1 MNIKIV
7 KSDKLI
13 NQYLPIF
20 ATKEFLKTKSDN
32 FAWFVSED
40 FILPFYIDKRSIFS
54 KLVFTTQT
62 IVLNEN
68 SDEKEFLDS
77 VIEKARELNVDFIA
91 QPMANVLFNFVPKNS
106 KYIKW
111 GSYVVDLNISE
122 EDILK
127 NMHSK
132 HRNVIRKAI
141 KDGVIVEETQDI
153 SLIYENL
160 KETMQRQNR
169 AYPSLEELEKIK
181 TIAKFYIAKKD
192 EAIQGCAVLPYNSFG
207 AYYLY
212 GGSIARPYT
221 GALNYLHYYAM
232 LDMKKNGVKR
242 YDFMGA
248 RLNVEKGSKLEGIQ
262 RFKNRFGGELK
273 EGYLWKYEY
282 KPLKIK
288 LIDIIQKIRYKLQDR
303 IYLGDAIEQESK
315 RCQS

>member
-20 ATKEFLKTKSDN
+20 ATKEFLETKSNN
-32 FAWFVSED
+32 FGWFVSED

-68 SDEKEFLDS
+68 SDEKEFLYS
-77 VIEKARELNVDFIA
+77 VIEKTRELNLDFIA
-91 QPMANVLFNFVPKNS
+91 QPMANVLFRLAPKNS

-111 GSYVVDLNISE
+111 GSYVVDLTISE
-122 EDILK
+122 EELLK

-141 KDGVIVEETQDI
+141 KDGVVVEETENI

-181 TIAKFYIAKKD
+181 NLVKFYISKKD
-192 EAIQGCAVLPYNSFG
+192 DIIQGCAVLPYNRFG

-232 LDMKKNGVKR
+232 LDMKKNGVKK

-262 RFKNRFGGELK
+262 RFKSRFGGELK

-288 LIDIIQKIRYKLQDR
+288 LIDIIQKIRYKLQGR
-303 IYLGDAIEQESK
+303 VYLGDAIEQESK

>member
-1 MNIKIV
+1 MKIKIV

-20 ATKEFLKTKSDN
+20 ATKEFLETKSNN
-32 FAWFVSED
+32 FGWFVSED

-68 SDEKEFLDS
+68 SDEKEFLYS
-77 VIEKARELNVDFIA
+77 VIEKTRELNLDFIA
-91 QPMANVLFNFVPKNS
+91 QPMANVLFRLAPKNS

-111 GSYVVDLNISE
+111 GSYVVDLTISE
-122 EDILK
+122 EELLK

-141 KDGVIVEETQDI
+141 KDGVVVEETENI

-181 TIAKFYIAKKD
+181 NLVKFYISKKD
-192 EAIQGCAVLPYNSFG
+192 DIIQGCAVLPYNRFG

-232 LDMKKNGVKR
+232 LDMKKNGVKK

-262 RFKNRFGGELK
+262 RFKSRFGGELK

-288 LIDIIQKIRYKLQDR
+288 LIDIIQKIRYKLQGR
-303 IYLGDAIEQESK
+303 VYLGDAIEQESK